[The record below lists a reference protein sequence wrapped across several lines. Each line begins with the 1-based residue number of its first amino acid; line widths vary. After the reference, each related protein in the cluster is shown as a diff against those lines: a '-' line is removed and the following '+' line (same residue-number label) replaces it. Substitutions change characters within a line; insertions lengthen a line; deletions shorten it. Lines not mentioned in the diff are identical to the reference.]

1 MLQYTTPRG
10 EAMRT
15 TILLRH
21 ASITLC
27 LFLAAASVAEA
38 AAPAIGRLEKI
49 TVHGKS
55 LEGNLSQ
62 DTADREVFVY
72 LPASYDSKKSQRYPV
87 VYFLHGILA
96 KAQNYVDTLK
106 WPDSINRAI
115 STGKLPEMIFVIP
128 DAMTPYTGSMYS
140 NSITTGDWESF
151 VATDLVNYIDSHYR
165 TLAKR
170 ESRGLSG
177 HSMGGYGTLRI
188 GMKRPDVFSVLYAMS
203 SCCLEVRGT
212 GPGDAQLEQL
222 KSREDVEKLAP
233 FSRLTLAAAAAWS
246 PNANRPPLF
255 MDLPTQEGKPQT
267 DVLNRFAANS
277 PAAMVSQY
285 APQLQRYKRIRMD
298 AGLQDTI
305 SNAGTKLTSEAL
317 LRVGVAH
324 EYQTYEGDHM
334 SKVPSRFEA
343 LLIPFFARELAA
355 R

>member
-1 MLQYTTPRG
+1 
-10 EAMRT
+10 MRLNNVLRQVLPAL
-15 TILLRH
+15 IL
-21 ASITLC
+21 II
-27 LFLAAASVAEA
+27 A
-38 AAPAIGRLEKI
+38 AAPVAQAAATATGRLEKI

-72 LPASYDSKKSQRYPV
+72 LPASYDSKKRQRYPV

-106 WPDSINRAI
+106 WPDSISRAI
-115 STGKLPEMIFVIP
+115 ADGKLPEMIFVIP

-140 NSITTGDWESF
+140 NSVTTGDWESF
-151 VATDLVNYIDSHYR
+151 VATDLVNHIDSHYR

-255 MDLPTQEGKPQT
+255 MDLPTQDGKPQT
-267 DVLNRFAANS
+267 DVLNRFAANA

-285 APQLQRYKRIRMD
+285 APQLQRYKRIRLD
-298 AGLQDTI
+298 AGLQDSI
-305 SNAGTKLTSEAL
+305 SNNGTKQVHEAL
-317 LRVGVAH
+317 LRVGVTH
-324 EYQTYEGDHM
+324 EYETYEGDHM
-334 SKVPSRFEA
+334 NKVPERFEK
-343 LLIPFFARELAA
+343 LLVPYFAGELAT